1 MGFVKVNRGRQCTG
15 SVFSFAMRRG
25 QLRIAVNLCCS
36 QLPREALRLTENS
49 LIVTPDGM
57 ELPQPFVTP
66 FLRVV
71 DPETASFHSVDEGY
85 CLRVKTQEMNGHPK
99 LISPAGKE
107 GPCVESPRSKKTGS
121 QEH

>member
-1 MGFVKVNRGRQCTG
+1 MGIVKVNRGKQCTG
-15 SVFSFAMRRG
+15 AVFSFAMRRG

-36 QLPREALRLTENS
+36 QLSREALRLTENS
-49 LIVTPDGM
+49 LTVTPDRM
-57 ELPQPFVTP
+57 EFPQPFVTP

-71 DPETASFHSVDEGY
+71 DPGTASFHRLDDGY
-85 CLRVKTQEMNGHPK
+85 CLRVETQETNGHTK

-107 GPCVESPRSKKTGS
+107 GPCVESPRSKRTGS